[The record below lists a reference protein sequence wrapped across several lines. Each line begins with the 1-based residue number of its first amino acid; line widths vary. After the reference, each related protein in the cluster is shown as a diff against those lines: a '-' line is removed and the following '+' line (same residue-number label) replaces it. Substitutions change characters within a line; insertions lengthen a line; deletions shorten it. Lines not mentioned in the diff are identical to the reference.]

1 MSQDHLALSG
11 KIRFQRGREKVRS
24 LKMSNQTDNRKRWR
38 RGVTA
43 SASSQPSHTITCSM
57 FPWDDRGDGHPS
69 DTTLLNT
76 LAPVLVAHELLTHGT
91 TKLPLPATKRT
102 KN

>member
-1 MSQDHLALSG
+1 MSPWDDRGDGHPSDTTLLNTLAHVLVAHG
-11 KIRFQRGREKVRS
+11 LLTHAK
-24 LKMSNQTDNRKRWR
+24 
-38 RGVTA
+38 GVPA

-57 FPWDDRGDGHPS
+57 FPWDDRGDGRPT

-76 LAPVLVAHELLTHGT
+76 LAPVLVAHGLLTHGT
-91 TKLPLPATKRT
+91 TKLPFPATKRT

>member
-1 MSQDHLALSG
+1 MFRNF
-11 KIRFQRGREKVRS
+11 IRRKSKSKEKTESTV
-24 LKMSNQTDNRKRWR
+24 W
-38 RGVTA
+38 GVTA

-76 LAPVLVAHELLTHGT
+76 LAPVLVAHGLLTHGT